1 MTEPGIPWWHGAV
14 VYQIYPRSFADS
26 NGDGIGDLPGITR
39 LPAAEPWLLIGH
51 SANVAT
57 QLQDPDSL
65 LSLTRSLIQARRS
78 RRELAL
84 GTYHTVTSDGCYAYL
99 RELNGARSLVALNL
113 SDSTVTVDLGLWVP
127 EKLSPHAAW
136 EYS

>member
-26 NGDGIGDLPGITR
+26 NGDGIRDLPGITR

-65 LSLTRSLIQARRS
+65 LSLTRSLIQARR
-78 RRELAL
+78 
-84 GTYHTVTSDGCYAYL
+84 
-99 RELNGARSLVALNL
+99 
-113 SDSTVTVDLGLWVP
+113 P
-127 EKLSPHAAW
+127 AANW
-136 EYS
+136 PSAPTTL